1 MIYTDDPV
9 HDWDAYCREVEAQ
22 HANDPVCDICG
33 EQTFEYYD
41 IDGEIICPDCIR
53 NFYKE
58 AE

>member
-22 HANDPVCDICG
+22 HANDPVCDIG
-33 EQTFEYYD
+33 
-41 IDGEIICPDCIR
+41 GEIICPDCIR